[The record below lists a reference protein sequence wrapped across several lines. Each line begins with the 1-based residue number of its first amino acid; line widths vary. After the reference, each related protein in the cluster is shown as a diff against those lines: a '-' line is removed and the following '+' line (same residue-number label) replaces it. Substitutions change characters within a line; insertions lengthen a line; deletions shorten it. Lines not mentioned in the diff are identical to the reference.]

1 MSSKN
6 VLFRQLFYDYWLS
19 DKYLPT
25 FKTSNA
31 LINVLTYFH
40 YRINSLKESTDYDVI
55 RKNTIYRNF
64 AKEIMFH
71 ISNKLMTEN
80 QLDLLIDVFC
90 DEVVF
95 MNFIEVFRENIEDQ
109 YEGKLLALSNV
120 RIIIKFKFK
129 LIRFFKRLLMKKML

>member
-6 VLFRQLFYDYWLS
+6 LLFRQLFYDYWLS

-25 FKTSNA
+25 FKSSNE
-31 LINVLTYFH
+31 LINVLIYFH

-64 AKEIMFH
+64 AKEIMFQ

-80 QLDLLIDVFC
+80 QLELLIDVFC
-90 DEVVF
+90 DEVFF
-95 MNFIEVFRENIEDQ
+95 MNFIEVFRENIENQ
-109 YEGKLLALSNV
+109 YEEKLLALSNV
-120 RIIIKFKFK
+120 RIIIKFKF
-129 LIRFFKRLLMKKML
+129 